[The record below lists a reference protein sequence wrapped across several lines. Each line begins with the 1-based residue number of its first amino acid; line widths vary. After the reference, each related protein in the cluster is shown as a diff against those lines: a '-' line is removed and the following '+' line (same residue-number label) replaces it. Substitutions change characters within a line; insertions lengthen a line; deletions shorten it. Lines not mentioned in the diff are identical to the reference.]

1 MKETK
6 LIYLIS
12 AALFCVAM
20 TSCDRKSMTNSNTD
34 STKTI
39 ADSENKARHAS
50 FVGMPNPWTDTNS
63 AEAEKTAGFT
73 LGIPEGATD
82 IIYRILKS
90 EKLVEMDFRL
100 YGERWTARTKPA
112 ADTEDI
118 SGMYFKWSYDSAA
131 DTAVLPLP
139 GKERRAE
146 SSGKHILSALW
157 FDKENSRVYSL
168 SVSAS
173 EKQPIL
179 PAKTIF
185 GPALKK

>member
-1 MKETK
+1 MKKTK

-50 FVGMPNPWTDTNS
+50 LVGMPNPWTDTNA

-82 IIYRILKS
+82 TIYRILGS
-90 EKLVEMDFRL
+90 QNLVEMDFMLNRD
-100 YGERWTARTKPA
+100 RWTARTKPA
-112 ADTEDI
+112 KEPEDI
-118 SGMYFKWSYDSAA
+118 SGMYFSWKSDSAA
-131 DTAVLPLP
+131 DTEILPLP
-139 GKERRAE
+139 GKERRTE
-146 SSGKHILSALW
+146 SDGKHILSALW

-168 SVSAS
+168 SVSAM
-173 EKQPIL
+173 KQQSL
-179 PAKTIF
+179 APAKIIF

>member
-1 MKETK
+1 MKKTK

-20 TSCDRKSMTNSNTD
+20 TSCDRKSITNSNTY

-50 FVGMPNPWTDTNS
+50 LVGMPNPWTDTNA

-118 SGMYFKWSYDSAA
+118 SGMYFKWSYDSSA